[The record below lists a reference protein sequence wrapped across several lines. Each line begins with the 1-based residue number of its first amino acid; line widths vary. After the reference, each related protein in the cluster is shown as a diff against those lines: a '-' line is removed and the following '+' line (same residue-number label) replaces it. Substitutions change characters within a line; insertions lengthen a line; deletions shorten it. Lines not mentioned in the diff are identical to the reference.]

1 MSGWESFHQVL
12 LTPGYTPGCLKPD
25 HGAERR
31 DTAGKNRPLDEDELH
46 FVEKLLDHERQ
57 KDQSVREEEKAA
69 LDAFQQVSGC
79 ACSTES
85 PFTALCQEDGSG
97 LRIGGLTAEKSD
109 VYYPSGQSLRQIPA
123 HGYRLPWVR
132 SLRQGR
138 CSLAALLLPH
148 ACCKP
153 VAA

>member
-1 MSGWESFHQVL
+1 MSSLFANESKLCWQYIYGLAAILIVPSLPGLLCLAMSGWESFHQVL

-69 LDAFQQVSGC
+69 LDAFQQVSSC
-79 ACSTES
+79 ACLTAS
-85 PFTALCQEDGSG
+85 PFTALCQENGLG
-97 LRIGGLTAEKSD
+97 LRSGGLTAGMSD
-109 VYYPSGQSLRQIPA
+109 VYYPCG
-123 HGYRLPWVR
+123 
-132 SLRQGR
+132 
-138 CSLAALLLPH
+138 
-148 ACCKP
+148 
-153 VAA
+153 